1 MANRVL
7 VIDDNPDITKAL
19 TVMLNLEGID
29 CDSAHSPKSGL
40 EKIANKKYNLVIQ
53 DMNFSEDMTSGK
65 EGSALFNQI
74 REIDSD
80 LPIIIITAWT
90 HVESAVALVKQGAAD
105 YIGKPW
111 DEDKLLVTIKNLI
124 ELDELRLEN
133 QSLYS
138 ARNQSD
144 QQLRQEY
151 DLCGVRY
158 RCETMSR
165 LVQMAAQIAHSDVPV
180 LITGPN
186 GAGKEKIAEIVQANS
201 SCKNGPFIKV
211 NVGALS
217 KDLLEAELFGAEAG
231 AFTGINKRRIGRF
244 EAADGG
250 TLFLD
255 EIGNLSH
262 EGQVKLLRVLQ
273 SGEFERVGS
282 NDTIKVNV
290 RVISATNSDLQQ
302 AIANGEFREDLF
314 YRLNVIEL
322 KVPSLNQRR
331 SDILPLSHLFLEDEF
346 QLNDA
351 AVEVLEA
358 YHWPGNVRELQ
369 NTIKRAMLLSLD
381 KIITPDQ
388 LNLKLDHS
396 LSAKTTEVI
405 TREKIIGILKEN
417 KHNIME
423 SARQLGISRSALYRR
438 LKKFNIEH

>member
-19 TVMLNLEGID
+19 TVMLQLEGIE
-29 CDSAHSPKSGL
+29 CDSAHSPEEGL
-40 EKIANKKYNLVIQ
+40 NKVANKKYNLVIQ

-65 EGSALFNQI
+65 EGATLFNQI
-74 REIDSD
+74 REIESD

-124 ELDELRLEN
+124 ELDELRQEN
-133 QSLYS
+133 HALSS
-138 ARNQSD
+138 SRNNSD
-144 QQLRQEY
+144 EKLRQQY
-151 DLCGVRY
+151 DLCGIRY
-158 RCETMSR
+158 RCDAMSR
-165 LVQMAAQIAHSDVPV
+165 LVQMATQVAHSDVPI

-201 SCKNGPFIKV
+201 NCKNGPFVKV

-231 AFTGINKRRIGRF
+231 AFTGITKRRIGRF

-262 EGQVKLLRVLQ
+262 EGQIKLLRVLQ

-282 NDTIKVNV
+282 NDTLKVNV
-290 RVISATNSDLQQ
+290 RVISATNSDLPE
-302 AIANGEFREDLF
+302 AITSGDFREDLF

-322 KVPSLNQRR
+322 KVPPLCERGD
-331 SDILPLSHLFLEDEF
+331 DILPLANLFLEDEF
-346 QLNDA
+346 TLSESA
-351 AVEVLEA
+351 IEVLQA

-369 NTIKRAMLLSLD
+369 NTIKRAMLLSLN
-381 KIITPDQ
+381 KVVTPEQ
-388 LNLKLDHS
+388 LILKLETS
-396 LSAKTTEVI
+396 RSSQPQQTLSRERIIEV
-405 TREKIIGILKEN
+405 LNEN
-417 KHNIME
+417 KSNIME

-438 LKKFNIEH
+438 LKKFDIEH